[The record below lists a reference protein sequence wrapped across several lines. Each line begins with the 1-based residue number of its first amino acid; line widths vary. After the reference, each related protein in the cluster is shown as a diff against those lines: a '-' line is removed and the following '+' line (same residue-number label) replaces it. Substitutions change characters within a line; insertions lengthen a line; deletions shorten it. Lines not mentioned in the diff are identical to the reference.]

1 VTVVGR
7 DESINPWVELS
18 FEKMANI
25 ILQYGHVQLYCDS
38 VSRDNVIICLSYVAT
53 SDHWLPGYT

>member
-1 VTVVGR
+1 
-7 DESINPWVELS
+7 
-18 FEKMANI
+18 MANI